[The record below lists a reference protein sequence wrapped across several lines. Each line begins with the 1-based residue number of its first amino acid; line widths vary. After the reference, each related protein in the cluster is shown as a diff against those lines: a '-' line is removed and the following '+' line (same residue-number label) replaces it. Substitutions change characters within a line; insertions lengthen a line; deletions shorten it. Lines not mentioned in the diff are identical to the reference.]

1 MQNLWMDPTHH
12 EPQSLG
18 VAWGTPSLSLDGST
32 AAWFDASEPNCHV
45 LFVEDLTSGSRS
57 YLHALSDQSAARACA
72 VAVDVVDAVDG
83 RQTTVAWTP
92 TDFSG
97 GSFLA
102 VWESDGPSHALLGLP
117 TMSWIGL
124 QGRTLAAVAEKGTE
138 AITID
143 LDLVETALP

>member
-1 MQNLWMDPTHH
+1 M
-12 EPQSLG
+12 
-18 VAWGTPSLSLDGST
+18 
-32 AAWFDASEPNCHV
+32 
-45 LFVEDLTSGSRS
+45 
-57 YLHALSDQSAARACA
+57 HALSDQSAARACA